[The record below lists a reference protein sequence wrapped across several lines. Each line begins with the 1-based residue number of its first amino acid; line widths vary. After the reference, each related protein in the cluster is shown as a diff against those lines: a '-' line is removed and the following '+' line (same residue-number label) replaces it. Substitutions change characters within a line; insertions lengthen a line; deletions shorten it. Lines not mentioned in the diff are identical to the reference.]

1 MNQPSGSQTPGA
13 PEASNIGLIIA
24 GLWLG
29 LGLLGCI
36 GTGVAGAMSETLGM
50 NVSYLGVPLFFS
62 GVVAMIVAPFV
73 RTKGQGPAIGA
84 PVGCG
89 CGTFL
94 FAGVLL
100 GVFYVAI
107 WPSL

>member
-1 MNQPSGSQTPGA
+1 MNAPPSGSA
-13 PEASNIGLIIA
+13 PAESTNVGLIIA

-29 LGLLGCI
+29 LGLLACI

-62 GVVAMIVAPFV
+62 GVVAMCVAPFV
-73 RTKGQGPAIGA
+73 RAKGQGVAIGA
-84 PVGCG
+84 PLGCG
-89 CGTFL
+89 CGMFL

>member
-1 MNQPSGSQTPGA
+1 MNGPATEPT
-13 PEASNIGLIIA
+13 PEATNIGLIIA
-24 GLWLG
+24 GVWLA
-29 LGLLGCI
+29 LGFLGCV

-62 GVVAMIVAPFV
+62 GVVAMGVAPFL
-73 RTKGQGPAIGA
+73 RTKGQGVAIGT

-94 FAGVLL
+94 FAGVMV